1 MRGLF
6 VCTLLIATVASGCAT
21 SAPSGA
27 LPSEPGSDAPP
38 SEVAATPTNEP
49 TPSVA
54 PTPQASESLE
64 PPELFGTWRT
74 TLGGEPLSLNL
85 TESTYR
91 IVRGANSATGE
102 VAVADDQIEFFN
114 SSLCA
119 GTGVYR
125 WAITDGALAFFP
137 IETEPCPGRA
147 EALLVRYTDYSP
159 PSGG

>member
-1 MRGLF
+1 MRRLL
-6 VCTLLIATVASGCAT
+6 VCAVLIAMGVAGCAASEPSDAAP
-21 SAPSGA
+21 SAPA
-27 LPSEPGSDAPP
+27 SDAPP
-38 SEVAATPTNEP
+38 SLATTVASE
-49 TPSVA
+49 A
-54 PTPQASESLE
+54 PASTAATPQASASME

-91 IVRGANSATGE
+91 IVRGANSATGSVT
-102 VAVADDQIEFFN
+102 VAGDQIEFFN

-147 EALLVRYTDYSP
+147 EALLVRYPEYSA